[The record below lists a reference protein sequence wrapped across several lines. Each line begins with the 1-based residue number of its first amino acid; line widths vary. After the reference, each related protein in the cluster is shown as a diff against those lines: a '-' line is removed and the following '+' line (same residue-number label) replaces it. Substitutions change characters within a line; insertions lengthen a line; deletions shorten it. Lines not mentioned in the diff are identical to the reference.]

1 MTRSLYTQIVA
12 LALGAAITIGT
23 APREAEAQRPKAGAA
38 KAKPV
43 SQADIDRLEKKIAE
57 QQRLIERMVRLQQQY
72 LQQLGAL
79 MPEGG
84 GGVAA
89 LPPPPPPDVVAK
101 VEPRTE
107 PKPAGGTKTD
117 AAIETG
123 AKGAKGDP
131 KGAKGDPKG
140 APVKK
145 EVPGAKGTLV
155 GKVKG
160 GGADAYV
167 YVADV
172 VASTSGTAS
181 MKQEGKQFVPR
192 VMAVQKG
199 TRVEFPNLD
208 AVFHNVF
215 SVTPDNSFDLGSY
228 RQGES
233 KSVTMTKP
241 GVVSVYCNMHPQMVG
256 HILVVPSS
264 LYTRA
269 GADGFYR
276 LANVP
281 SGKHKVVAWAPN
293 AKPVSMEVDIV
304 ADEVTTLELELK
316 RGRESPHL
324 NKDGLP
330 YGSYKD

>member
-1 MTRSLYTQIVA
+1 MMSTMYTRIVT
-12 LALGAAITIGT
+12 LALGAAILVGT
-23 APREAEAQRPKAGAA
+23 APREAWSQGRPRAAAA
-38 KAKPV
+38 KPKPAT
-43 SQADIDRLEKKIAE
+43 QADIDRLEKKIAE
-57 QQRLIERMVRLQQQY
+57 QQRMLERLIRLQQQY
-72 LQQLGAL
+72 LQSMTSL
-79 MPEGG
+79 MTDSGG
-84 GGVAA
+84 TASM
-89 LPPPPPPDVVAK
+89 PPPPPPPVEPVAK
-101 VEPRTE
+101 VEPRPPVE
-107 PKPAGGTKTD
+107 NGGNKPEVKT
-117 AAIETG
+117 
-123 AKGAKGDP
+123 AKPDP
-131 KGAKGDPKG
+131 KQDPKTAKA

-145 EVPGAKGTLV
+145 SGKGTLV

-160 GGADAYV
+160 GAGDVYV
-167 YVADV
+167 YIADI
-172 VASTSGTAS
+172 VASTQGKAT
-181 MKQEGKQFVPR
+181 MKQQGKQFAPR

-256 HILVVPSS
+256 YILVTPSN

-281 SGKHKVVAWAPN
+281 AGRHKVVAWAPN
-293 AKPVSMEVDIV
+293 AKPVTMEVNV
-304 ADEVTTLELELK
+304 TEDEVTTLEMEVK
-316 RGRESPHL
+316 KGRGSPHL
-324 NKDGLP
+324 NKDGMP